1 MKDTL
6 KEISIHYEVSPLGFS
21 TLRTLLYFD
30 IFSYPLTLPEIRTF
44 SGSGI
49 ASHELLEKEITIM
62 VKAGLIFRLGD
73 FYSIKNDETAIS
85 RRVKGNK
92 EAEKYIPMAR
102 RRAEFISQ
110 FPFVRAVM
118 ASGSLSKGYM
128 DEKSDLD
135 FFVVTAPNRLW
146 IARTVFVLY
155 RKMFVPFSRYKE
167 FCTNYFLASDKLE
180 IEEKNIF
187 TATELAT
194 LIPLCNLDLYFKL
207 MSDNHWMHDC
217 LPNFRVKEDWNL
229 NSAGETGFKAL
240 AEKIIDVLFGRQFNQ
255 FLMNVTLRR
264 LKRKHSSRFSN
275 SDFSLALKTKPYV
288 SKVHLGN
295 NQTRVL
301 SLLQEKIKEFEARTA
316 LAFNHA

>member
-6 KEISIHYEVSPLGFS
+6 KETSIQYEVSPLGFS

-44 SGSGI
+44 SGIDIGSYE
-49 ASHELLEKEITIM
+49 SLEKEITIM
-62 VKAGLIFRLGD
+62 IEVGLIFHFGN

-85 RRVKGNK
+85 RRVKGNQ

-102 RRAEFISQ
+102 RRAEFISR

-194 LIPLCNLDLYFKL
+194 LIPLCNLGLYLKL
-207 MSDNHWMHDC
+207 MSANTWMHNY
-217 LPNFRVKEDWNL
+217 LPNFRAKENWNL
-229 NSAGETGFKAL
+229 NSAGKNGLKWIT
-240 AEKIIDVLFGRQFNQ
+240 EKIVDVIFGERLNQ

-264 LKRKHSSRFSN
+264 LKRKHSHRFSTL
-275 SDFSLALKTKPYV
+275 DFSLALKTKPHV

-301 SLLQEKIKEFEARTA
+301 SLLQEKIKEFEARTG